1 MDLLL
6 PRLLS
11 SFAISSIQASND
23 LRSLKSSSL
32 ITVTVQT
39 SIDLSPATLNVLP
52 LNGTSILA
60 IVDAGKFA
68 ALQRYLNV
76 SASHP
81 GIADGNVVNSTSNRL
96 GLAPPPA
103 KVLLN
108 CEIVLSRHF

>member
-1 MDLLL
+1 M
-6 PRLLS
+6 
-11 SFAISSIQASND
+11 QAN
-23 LRSLKSSSL
+23 
-32 ITVTVQT
+32 
-39 SIDLSPATLNVLP
+39 
-52 LNGTSILA
+52 
-60 IVDAGKFA
+60 FA

-108 CEIVLSRHF
+108 CEIVLSATFSYLLVLFIND